1 MKILDTER
9 LTLRTLDA
17 DDAPF
22 YLELVNQPS
31 FLKFIGDKGVRT
43 VEAARQAIADGPQ
56 AMQRERGHSL
66 YLVQRR
72 SDGAPLGMCGLIKRD
87 SLPGVDIGYALMPE
101 FWGQGYAHEAAAAVL
116 AHGRDSVGLDR
127 LMAITSPQ
135 NQSSIGLLLKLGLR
149 FVEFTH
155 LPPDQRP
162 TNIYQIDF
170 ARAVA

>member
-9 LTLRTLDA
+9 LTLRTLEA

-72 SDGAPLGMCGLIKRD
+72 GDGVPLGMCGLIKRD
-87 SLPGVDIGYALMPE
+87 SLPGVDIGYALMPQY
-101 FWGQGYAHEAAAAVL
+101 WGQGYAHEAAAAVL

-127 LMAITSPQ
+127 LMAITSPE

-149 FVEFTH
+149 FIEFTH
-155 LPPDQRP
+155 LPPDLRP

-170 ARAVA
+170 ARASA

>member
-9 LTLRTLDA
+9 LTLRTLDSG
-17 DDAPF
+17 DAPF

-31 FLKFIGDKGVRT
+31 FLQYIGDKGVRT
-43 VEAARQAIADGPQ
+43 LDDARRAIADGPQ

-72 SDGAPLGMCGLIKRD
+72 SDGAPLGLCGLIKRD
-87 SLPGVDIGYALMPE
+87 SLPDVDIGYALMPAY
-101 FWGQGYAHEAAAAVL
+101 WGQGYAHEAAAAVL
-116 AHGRDSVGLDR
+116 AHGRDVVGLKR
-127 LMAITSPQ
+127 LLAITSPE

-155 LPPDQRP
+155 LPPDQRA
-162 TNIYQIDF
+162 TNIYRLEF
-170 ARAVA
+170 AAAAG

>member
-101 FWGQGYAHEAAAAVL
+101 YWGQGYAHEAAAAVL

-135 NQSSIGLLLKLGLR
+135 NDSSIGLLLKLGLR
-149 FVEFTH
+149 FIEFTH

-170 ARAVA
+170 RAAAA